1 MGPFWAQL
9 QCVDCLAFRER
20 WVGEGASLF
29 GFYRETNACCEE
41 MLEAGSRK
49 GTGSRLFVKSRR
61 GWNNSNFIKT
71 ASICQSKTGP
81 RSRLVLVILAVFLQ
95 LLWQRSRKLKGFFS

>member
-9 QCVDCLAFRER
+9 QCVDCLAFGER

-49 GTGSRLFVKSRR
+49 GTESRLFVKSRR
-61 GWNNSNFIKT
+61 GWNNSNFIKNSFYMT
-71 ASICQSKTGP
+71 KQNRP
-81 RSRLVLVILAVFLQ
+81 
-95 LLWQRSRKLKGFFS
+95 

>member
-9 QCVDCLAFRER
+9 QCVDCLAFGER

-29 GFYRETNACCEE
+29 GFYRETKTLAVKRC
-41 MLEAGSRK
+41 LKQAAGREQSRDC
-49 GTGSRLFVKSRR
+49 FVKSCR

-71 ASICQSKTGP
+71 ACQNSG
-81 RSRLVLVILAVFLQ
+81 L
-95 LLWQRSRKLKGFFS
+95 

>member
-9 QCVDCLAFRER
+9 QCVDCLAFGER

-49 GTGSRLFVKSRR
+49 GTEWRLFAKN
-61 GWNNSNFIKT
+61 GT
-71 ASICQSKTGP
+71 TQTLSK
-81 RSRLVLVILAVFLQ
+81 Q
-95 LLWQRSRKLKGFFS
+95 LLYVKAKQALDLD

>member
-9 QCVDCLAFRER
+9 QCVDCLAFGER

-41 MLEAGSRK
+41 MLEAGREQSRDC
-49 GTGSRLFVKSRR
+49 FVKSRR
-61 GWNNSNFIKT
+61 GWNNSNFIKN
-71 ASICQSKTGP
+71 SFYMSKQNRP
-81 RSRLVLVILAVFLQ
+81 
-95 LLWQRSRKLKGFFS
+95 